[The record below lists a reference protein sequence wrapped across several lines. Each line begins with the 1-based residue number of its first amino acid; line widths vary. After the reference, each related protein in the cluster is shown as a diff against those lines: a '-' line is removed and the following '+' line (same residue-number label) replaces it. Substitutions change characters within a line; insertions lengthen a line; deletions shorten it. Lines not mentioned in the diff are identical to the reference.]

1 MRAPWLSGGSESGY
15 VDGSLDHWI
24 DGGSLID
31 LLVLSISLYWLFQ
44 AGALDLGGF
53 VPSFGCFGSTSVD
66 SLLCGG
72 KCRRQ
77 RGGEKVDQR

>member
-1 MRAPWLSGGSESGY
+1 MRAPWSRGGSERG
-15 VDGSLDHWI
+15 DMGGLLDHRV

-31 LLVLSISLYWLFQ
+31 LLVLSICLYWLFQ
-44 AGALDLGGF
+44 AGELDLGGF